1 MTSRH
6 SYHVA
11 KRLLKARREAVDA
24 VVRANTGHS
33 EATSGT
39 VGSYRGLAEQHLYNE
54 RASRKAE
61 RYQRASAAK
70 SVAVVVSEGWNSKPD
85 TATKEGKKKR

>member
-11 KRLLKARREAVDA
+11 KRLLKARREAVNA
-24 VVRANTGHS
+24 VVRGNTGHS
-33 EATSGT
+33 EGT
-39 VGSYRGLAEQHLYNE
+39 AACGTYRGLAEQHLYNE

-70 SVAVVVSEGWNSKPD
+70 SVSVIVSEGWNSKPD

>member
-6 SYHVA
+6 TYHVA
-11 KRLLKARREAVDA
+11 KRLLKARREAVD
-24 VVRANTGHS
+24 VVLRANTGLS
-33 EATSGT
+33 EGT
-39 VGSYRGLAEQHLYNE
+39 ASNGTYRGLAEQHLYNE

-70 SVAVVVSEGWNSKPD
+70 SVSVLVSEGWNSKPD
-85 TATKEGKKKR
+85 PASGKRKG

>member
-24 VVRANTGHS
+24 IVRANTGLRE
-33 EATSGT
+33 EAPK
-39 VGSYRGLAEQHLYNE
+39 GSYRGVAEIHVYNE

-61 RYQRASAAK
+61 RYQRASAVSA
-70 SVAVVVSEGWNSKPD
+70 VAVVVREDWDSSD
-85 TATKEGKKKR
+85 VSATKEGKKKR